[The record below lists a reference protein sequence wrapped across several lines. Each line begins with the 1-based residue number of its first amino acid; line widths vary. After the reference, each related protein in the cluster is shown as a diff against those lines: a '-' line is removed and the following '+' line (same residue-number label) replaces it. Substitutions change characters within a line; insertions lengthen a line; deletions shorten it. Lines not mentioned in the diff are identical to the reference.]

1 MTPRLTWGLAGGW
14 CLLVLAA
21 LTLIVI
27 PAWQRSRA
35 LEVRLVEL
43 REELDASQDDPDVLE
58 DLGTRLDSLRRFGEG
73 RMTPIPEES
82 DIAGLMHSLTS
93 ILDGKSLLEREIKMG
108 AATEM
113 ERATS
118 IPMTVMIRGDFAG
131 VFAALSEIETMDRLI
146 RVRRLKIGNDNG
158 RARELVRDGVVTATL
173 TMDVFYG
180 PRDEA
185 GPDKSKGKRS

>member
-1 MTPRLTWGLAGGW
+1 MCRFNAPRQRFDERRIVHRDVEIGENS
-14 CLLVLAA
+14 A
-21 LTLIVI
+21 L
-27 PAWQRSRA
+27 WF
-35 LEVRLVEL
+35 
-43 REELDASQDDPDVLE
+43 DARDP
-58 DLGTRLDSLRRFGEG
+58 F
-73 RMTPIPEES
+73 
-82 DIAGLMHSLTS
+82 
-93 ILDGKSLLEREIKMG
+93 EREIKMG